1 MNHEK
6 KTSFTPETR
15 QSLIKSNLELRAR
28 IIQAVR
34 DFFINRDYIEVETPC
49 RIPAPAP
56 EVHIEAPSSGDW
68 FLHTS
73 PELCM
78 KRLLSTGYPRIFQI
92 CKCFRQNERGKK
104 HIPEFTI
111 LEWYTEGCDYL
122 GMMDQCEE
130 LISYVAER
138 TGFGKG
144 LTYQGNSV
152 DILRNWEQM
161 KVSDAFVKYADVSMQ
176 EAVSKDRFD
185 EIMAF
190 QIESHLGFQTPLF
203 LYDYP
208 SAESSLARLKS
219 SDSSIAERFELYIA
233 GIEIC
238 NGFSELTDPEEQRQR
253 FEHDMKTREIEGK
266 KPYPMPE
273 KFLEALGFMPKAAG
287 NALGIDRLV
296 MLFADA
302 AAIDE
307 VSAFTPEEL

>member
-6 KTSFTPETR
+6 KTPFTPKTR

-28 IIQAVR
+28 IIQTVR
-34 DFFINRDYIEVETPC
+34 SFFIDKNYIEVETPC

-56 EVHIEAPSSGDW
+56 EVHIEAPPSGDW
-68 FLHTS
+68 FLHAS

-78 KRLLSTGYPRIFQI
+78 KRLLSAGYPRIFQI
-92 CKCFRQNERGKK
+92 CKCFRQNERGER

-111 LEWYTEGCDYL
+111 LEWYTEACDYL
-122 GMMDQCEE
+122 EMMDQCEE
-130 LISYVAER
+130 LLGYVAYR
-138 TGFGKG
+138 TGFRKG
-144 LTYQGNSV
+144 LIYQGNRV
-152 DILRNWEQM
+152 DIAGKWEQM
-161 KVSDAFVKYADVSMQ
+161 KVSDAFVKYAAVSME

-185 EIMAF
+185 ETMAF
-190 QIESHLGFQTPLF
+190 QIESNLGFQTPLF

-208 SAESSLARLKS
+208 SSESSLARLKS
-219 SDSSIAERFELYIA
+219 SDNSLAERFELYIA

-238 NGFSELTDPEEQRQR
+238 NGFTELTDPEEQRQR
-253 FEHDMKTREIEGK
+253 FEKDMKTRKIEGK

-273 KFLEALGFMPKAAG
+273 KFLEALESMPKAAG

-302 AAIDE
+302 ATIDE